1 MDIKKAIAK
10 EESLIDE
17 YEALLL
23 ATKTFLSK
31 NVVPIDVR
39 VVMNVGMT
47 TVTGWVFEAEAR
59 IDELADQL

>member
-47 TVTGWVFEAEAR
+47 TVTGWVFDCEAR